1 MSPSK
6 TREYVLVYHCKT
18 LKTPK
23 VSFVK
28 SWSKYNKGSL
38 HANSDLRGEAIGHS
52 AIKPRGFLH

>member
-38 HANSDLRGEAIGHS
+38 HANSDLRGEVIGHQTEGV
-52 AIKPRGFLH
+52 PD